1 MKGPRQAACRD
12 ARPGTPPRL
21 ENLSGARPTPR
32 GDRRGSSA
40 ARTENRSKMQGC
52 RMNSHSVTV
61 HSESTRRR
69 PTFLLSREVGFV
81 THLPARRRGALRHFR
96 RSHQLGQSDFNA
108 LAACASA
115 REQAKHFPFR
125 FPHYRRWLSL
135 RTGYT
140 ASLPPS
146 KYSRFRR
153 SYRCGLRAPPLYVSQ
168 LTVVTAAAAIVDG
181 ARKRDT

>member
-1 MKGPRQAACRD
+1 MDSVIVHRD
-12 ARPGTPPRL
+12 HGREWGEATAWTMVSVNPQDTLHDRPWI
-21 ENLSGARPTPR
+21 
-32 GDRRGSSA
+32 
-40 ARTENRSKMQGC
+40 
-52 RMNSHSVTV
+52 
-61 HSESTRRR
+61 
-69 PTFLLSREVGFV
+69 LLSREVGFV

-153 SYRCGLRAPPLYVSQ
+153 SYRYGLRVPPLYVSQ

>member
-1 MKGPRQAACRD
+1 MPH
-12 ARPGTPPRL
+12 ARPGTPPPL

-61 HSESTRRR
+61 HSESTDPPDGDR
-69 PTFLLSREVGFV
+69 PFCFLGKWDS
-81 THLPARRRGALRHFR
+81 LPTYRRGVGAHFATSGVVTSWGSPTSTRLPLALPPANRRNTSPSAFR
-96 RSHQLGQSDFNA
+96 IPA
-108 LAACASA
+108 
-115 REQAKHFPFR
+115 
-125 FPHYRRWLSL
+125 WLSL